1 MLCADSLL
9 HVLKQEVD
17 HGPMIEEEED
27 DGGSSSEDE
36 IISMCRNNL
45 VQQQNLI
52 LQLVLILGM
61 YSDNYFLKLPKRVT
75 RDSGLDWVHETLARE
90 TQCYNMF
97 RVERPLFYRLHN
109 TLVQRYGLK
118 STKKMTSV
126 EALAMFLWIV
136 GAPQADN
143 RFRRSMETVSRTFNI
158 VLRCLLRLAHNN
170 IKPKDPTFPEVH
182 PNLENLAFWP
192 HFNECIGAIDGTH
205 VKVVVDKSK
214 RVPYLNRHN
223 ETSQNVLAVCDF
235 DMRFTF
241 VLSGWPGSA
250 HDMRVFKDAITT
262 HHHKFPHP
270 PPGLL
275 LELSCKIFYPFTLV
289 HLSLIVCL

>member
-1 MLCADSLL
+1 
-9 HVLKQEVD
+9 VLKQEDD

-52 LQLVLILGM
+52 LQLVPILGM

-75 RDSGLDWVHETLARE
+75 GHSGLDWVHETLARE

-118 STKKMTSV
+118 STKKITSV

-136 GAPQADN
+136 GAPQSV
-143 RFRRSMETVSRTFNI
+143 R
-158 VLRCLLRLAHNN
+158 
-170 IKPKDPTFPEVH
+170 
-182 PNLENLAFWP
+182 
-192 HFNECIGAIDGTH
+192 
-205 VKVVVDKSK
+205 
-214 RVPYLNRHN
+214 
-223 ETSQNVLAVCDF
+223 
-235 DMRFTF
+235 
-241 VLSGWPGSA
+241 
-250 HDMRVFKDAITT
+250 
-262 HHHKFPHP
+262 
-270 PPGLL
+270 
-275 LELSCKIFYPFTLV
+275 
-289 HLSLIVCL
+289 

>member
-1 MLCADSLL
+1 
-9 HVLKQEVD
+9 VLEQ
-17 HGPMIEEEED
+17 EED

-45 VQQQNLI
+45 RQSENLI
-52 LQLVLILGM
+52 VQLVPIFGM
-61 YSDNYFLKLPKRVT
+61 YSDNYFIKLPRRVNG
-75 RDSGLDWVHETLARE
+75 DSGLDWVMETLARD

-109 TLVQRYGLK
+109 TLIQSYGFK
-118 STKKMTSV
+118 STLKMSSIK
-126 EALAMFLWIV
+126 ALAMFLWIV
-136 GAPQADN
+136 GSPQSVRQADN
-143 RFRRSMETVSRTFNI
+143 RFRRSLETVSRTFNR
-158 VLRCLLRLAHNN
+158 VLRCLLKLAEN
-170 IKPKDPTFPEVH
+170 IIVPKDPTFSEVH
-182 PNLENLAFWP
+182 PNLENPIFWP
-192 HFNECIGAIDGTH
+192 HFNDCIGAIDGTH

-214 RVPYLNRHN
+214 RIPYLNRHN

-250 HDMRVFKDAITT
+250 HDMRVFKDAVSTYQ
-262 HHHKFPHP
+262 HKFPCP

-275 LELSCKIFYPFTLV
+275 LQLTCNIFF
-289 HLSLIVCL
+289 IQ